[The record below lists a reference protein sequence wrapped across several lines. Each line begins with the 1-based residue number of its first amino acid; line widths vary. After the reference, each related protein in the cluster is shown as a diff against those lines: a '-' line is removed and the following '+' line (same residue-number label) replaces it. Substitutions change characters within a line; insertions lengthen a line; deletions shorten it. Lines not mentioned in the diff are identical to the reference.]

1 MPTFGEFLLPI
12 FTNGREFM
20 NLEKHLLSLPAKVLV
35 LDLIVVHVV
44 VHVVVV
50 HVVVVHVVVSIMSSE
65 ISMHA
70 FVVFFSS
77 KFCLQFLHALVE
89 VFSVLQFVAL
99 AERFDHRSEL
109 CNLF

>member
-44 VHVVVV
+44 VHVVR
-50 HVVVVHVVVSIMSSE
+50 HVVLHMASHVGHVTEHRHELFNHCHSIR
-65 ISMHA
+65 A
-70 FVVFFSS
+70 FIAFF
-77 KFCLQFLHALVE
+77 VGIGG
-89 VFSVLQFVAL
+89 
-99 AERFDHRSEL
+99 
-109 CNLF
+109 

>member
-1 MPTFGEFLLPI
+1 
-12 FTNGREFM
+12 M

-35 LDLIVVHVV
+35 LDLIVVHVVVHVVV

-77 KFCLQFLHALVE
+77 KFCLQFLHALAE
-89 VFSVLQFVAL
+89 VFHVLQFVAL
-99 AERFDHRSEL
+99 AESIDHRSEF